1 MTETASAP
9 PTLQALFDP
18 GHRADPYPDYRRWQ
32 VSAPISE
39 PVDGLFVLT
48 RHQDCTA
55 VLRDPRFGHAE
66 GDEGGPLRGAK
77 PDDPQEYTLVDEN
90 GNPVRSFLGLDP
102 PDHTRLRKLVSKAF
116 TPRMITQ
123 LAPRIEEITAGLL
136 DAALAASGP
145 VDLIKD
151 FASSLPVV
159 VISELLNVPLAD
171 RERFEGWSHKL
182 ARALD
187 PDFLLP
193 PEVRQTALRARE
205 EFAEYFRGLIALR
218 RADPGDDLLSA
229 LVAVH
234 DQGDVLTENELLAT
248 LILLLIAGHETT
260 VNLIGNG
267 TLALLRHPGQL
278 TRLRDEPELID
289 RAIEELL
296 RYDSPVQLTFR
307 YSLEAAE
314 VGGQH
319 IPKGSFALLLIG
331 AANRD
336 PDEHENPDQ
345 LDVGREPSRHL
356 AFGQGVHFCL
366 GAPLARLEGRIA
378 LSALLKR
385 APGLQLAEEPSW
397 KDNVVLRGLK
407 DLPVTLR

>member
-1 MTETASAP
+1 MTETMASA

-18 GHRADPYPDYRRWQ
+18 KHRADPYPDYRGWQ
-32 VSAPISE
+32 LTAPISE
-39 PVDGLFVLT
+39 PVDRLFVLT
-48 RHQDCTA
+48 KHKDCTA
-55 VLRDPRFGHAE
+55 VLRDLRFGHAE
-66 GDEGGPLRGAK
+66 GDEAGPLRAK
-77 PDDPQEYTLVDEN
+77 PVDAKEYTLVDEN
-90 GNPVRSFLGLDP
+90 GNPVRSFLGLNP
-102 PDHTRLRKLVSKAF
+102 PDHSRLRKLVSKAF

-123 LAPRIEEITAGLL
+123 LTPRIEQITAELL
-136 DAALAASGP
+136 DAALAVAGP
-145 VDLIKD
+145 VDLIRD
-151 FASSLPVV
+151 FASPLPVV
-159 VISELLNVPLAD
+159 VISELLDVPLAD
-171 RERFEGWSHKL
+171 RERFEGWSHQL

-193 PEVRQTALRARE
+193 AEVRESAMRARE
-205 EFAEYFRGLIALR
+205 EFADYFRELVALR
-218 RADPGDDLLSA
+218 RANPGDDLLSA

-267 TLALLRHPGQL
+267 TLALLHHPDQL
-278 TRLRDEPELID
+278 ARLRDEPELID
-289 RAIEELL
+289 RAVEELL

-307 YSLEAAE
+307 YALEDAE
-314 VGGQH
+314 VGGQA
-319 IPKGSFALLLIG
+319 IPRGSFALLLIG

-336 PDEHENPDQ
+336 AEEHTDPDA

-378 LSALLKR
+378 LGALTQR
-385 APGLQLAEEPSW
+385 APGLRLSGEPTW
-397 KDNVVLRGLK
+397 KDNVVLRGLAT
-407 DLPVTLR
+407 LPVTLR